1 MNPILIG
8 VAEEIDLVQPQVRA
22 MLENSGVYVGG
33 DTKNPDLIVVLVSNG
48 GKVFSMKLDS
58 ELAPDR
64 FLDTLTLNGP
74 FTNEKVP
81 S

>member
-8 VAEEIDLVQPQVRA
+8 VAEEIDLVQPKVRA

-33 DTKNPDLIVVLVSNG
+33 DTKNPDLLVVLVSTRG
-48 GKVFSMKLDS
+48 QVFSMKIDS
-58 ELAPDR
+58 ELAPGR

-74 FTNEKVP
+74 FTHEKVP
-81 S
+81 A